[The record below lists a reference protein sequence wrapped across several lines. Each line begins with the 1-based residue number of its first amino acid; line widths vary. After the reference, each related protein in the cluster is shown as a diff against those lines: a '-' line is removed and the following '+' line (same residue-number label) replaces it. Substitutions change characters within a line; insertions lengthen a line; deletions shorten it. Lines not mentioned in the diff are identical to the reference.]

1 MAPANIDA
9 PSICSEQVNIMS
21 QHTIADI
28 YTANDSIRERLIES
42 FATLTDRQ
50 VSTLPDG
57 EKWNVA
63 QILEHVSM
71 VESGMSRICSKLL
84 SKAKAEDHRA
94 NGFITVSDGFTAKGE
109 EVATVKLDAP
119 EMVHPSNGKTI
130 SQTLAAMEENRETL
144 NQLRPLFD
152 EYDCNTRKFP
162 HPYFGDLSAG
172 EWLMLIG
179 GHEAR
184 HLRQIR
190 TLVDKIG

>member
-1 MAPANIDA
+1 
-9 PSICSEQVNIMS
+9 MS